1 MHNYRRMKTEDSL
14 KHFEFNRVLVTQEKT
29 SNLSHELI
37 GFEDMLEDSTML
49 PIQKEHAK
57 NIIDASLQLQR
68 LLNEQLVSREMK
80 FCEISIENKSFLIS
94 TLVKRVYDRIYKAAI
109 NRGLSVFIYV
119 DPDLPALFGDERLLG
134 QALDI
139 LGSNALRLTKQG
151 SVTISV
157 QLLNNQNG
165 YVQLGFEVK
174 DTGTGMPMYRQNELL
189 AFLATVDVT
198 KISKDNTINLDLFI
212 CAHLVKLLQGELEFE
227 SKFGKGSQF
236 LIKLWLKRV

>member
-49 PIQKEHAK
+49 PIQKEQAK

-68 LLNEQLVSREMK
+68 LLNEQLVSREMN
-80 FCEISIENKSFLIS
+80 FGEISIENKSFLIS
-94 TLVKRVYDRIYKAAI
+94 TLVKRVYCIYKAAI

-119 DPDLPALFGDERLLG
+119 DPDLPALLGDERLLG

-139 LGSNALRLTKQG
+139 LGYNALRLTKQG
-151 SVTISV
+151 SVSISV

-165 YVQLGFEVK
+165 YVQLGLEVK